1 VKQVVLIF
9 VVAGGVLLAW
19 GAWRLSEDLMAEPAV
34 SQPIEFPHKK
44 HLELGFECT
53 SCHQRAEKGL
63 VAGRPPTQLCLSCH
77 SGGETKSQEVKK
89 LRVFGEKGQEVPWR
103 RVWRLPSHV
112 FFSHRS
118 HVALARVKCQIC
130 HGPMETLD
138 RPPARPLRTLTMD
151 DCMDCHEKW
160 KRPPEKNEKKGA
172 KPVNLAVRRVSNDC
186 LTCHR

>member
-34 SQPIEFPHKK
+34 RQPIEFPHKK
-44 HLELGFECT
+44 HLELGFKCT
-53 SCHQRAEKGL
+53 SCHQGAEKGL

-77 SGGETKSQEVKK
+77 SGGETKSLEVKK

-112 FFSHRS
+112 FFSHRA
-118 HVALARVKCQIC
+118 HVASAKVKCQTC

-138 RPPARPLRTLTMD
+138 RPPARPLRTLTMN

-160 KRPPEKNEKKGA
+160 KWPEKNGKKGA
-172 KPVNLAVRRVSNDC
+172 KPVNLVVRRISNDC